1 MRPRRRGPP
10 ARQEIRVPRRP
21 ITSPQL
27 NPSKTQD
34 AVKTY
39 VMRYVLGNTL
49 IGDGGTK
56 YAPMH
61 NLVSAT
67 ARAHRMMNDSPKG
80 AQDPSVNKDKQQAS
94 GEAGTSS
101 SPASIPRGPKATKR
115 KAHQARRIKVD
126 EAERSRASHA
136 LTVSQRQA
144 QRIAGR
150 PPASSKRLAQPEA
163 NTVSH
168 SENSAPSHGTV
179 TDSTPGAPLTRRTP
193 KTQGANWG
201 HTPNLSL
208 DPTHRPALTAGRTS
222 GTLPQAPLKAT
233 GDGLERGKAAG
244 IKYPSPASN
253 LFKSHVACA
262 LRACFGENARSGC
275 RNALREARVGLPGDL
290 RPPPPLKK
298 RSGASP
304 TQDLSTAWHEK

>member
-10 ARQEIRVPRRP
+10 VRQEVRVPRRP

-49 IGDGGTK
+49 IGNSGTK
-56 YAPMH
+56 YAPMQ

-67 ARAHRMMNDSPKG
+67 VRAHRMMNDSPKG

-144 QRIAGR
+144 QCIAGR
-150 PPASSKRLAQPEA
+150 PPSIFE
-163 NTVSH
+163 TVRTTR
-168 SENSAPSHGTV
+168 SEYRIAFRKQCAKSRDRDRQHAGR
-179 TDSTPGAPLTRRTP
+179 ST
-193 KTQGANWG
+193 
-201 HTPNLSL
+201 HTPH
-208 DPTHRPALTAGRTS
+208 P
-222 GTLPQAPLKAT
+222 
-233 GDGLERGKAAG
+233 
-244 IKYPSPASN
+244 
-253 LFKSHVACA
+253 
-262 LRACFGENARSGC
+262 
-275 RNALREARVGLPGDL
+275 
-290 RPPPPLKK
+290 
-298 RSGASP
+298 
-304 TQDLSTAWHEK
+304 

>member
-1 MRPRRRGPP
+1 MPLIGAHEYRAGPH
-10 ARQEIRVPRRP
+10 
-21 ITSPQL
+21 L
-27 NPSKTQD
+27 NLAKRLDNAPSKAGPACKARDSGASTPNHLAATESEQTQD

-49 IGDGGTK
+49 IGNSGTK
-56 YAPMH
+56 YAPVH

-179 TDSTPGAPLTRRTP
+179 TDSTPGAPLTRRAP
-193 KTQGANWG
+193 KTQG
-201 HTPNLSL
+201 
-208 DPTHRPALTAGRTS
+208 
-222 GTLPQAPLKAT
+222 QT
-233 GDGLERGKAAG
+233 GDTRLT
-244 IKYPSPASN
+244 
-253 LFKSHVACA
+253 C
-262 LRACFGENARSGC
+262 RS
-275 RNALREARVGLPGDL
+275 
-290 RPPPPLKK
+290 
-298 RSGASP
+298 
-304 TQDLSTAWHEK
+304 TQRTAQP

>member
-10 ARQEIRVPRRP
+10 VRQEVRVPRRP

-49 IGDGGTK
+49 IGNSGTK
-56 YAPMH
+56 YAPMQ

-67 ARAHRMMNDSPKG
+67 VRAHRMMNDSPKG

-144 QRIAGR
+144 QCIAGR
-150 PPASSKRLAQPEA
+150 PPQHLRNGSHNPKRIPYRIQK
-163 NTVSH
+163 TVRQ
-168 SENSAPSHGTV
+168 V
-179 TDSTPGAPLTRRTP
+179 TGP
-193 KTQGANWG
+193 
-201 HTPNLSL
+201 
-208 DPTHRPALTAGRTS
+208 
-222 GTLPQAPLKAT
+222 
-233 GDGLERGKAAG
+233 
-244 IKYPSPASN
+244 
-253 LFKSHVACA
+253 
-262 LRACFGENARSGC
+262 
-275 RNALREARVGLPGDL
+275 
-290 RPPPPLKK
+290 
-298 RSGASP
+298 
-304 TQDLSTAWHEK
+304 